1 MKRIKHLQSYF
12 VIFSVIFVR
21 VRAVQLCCPEGEI
34 YSKIGV
40 EQTDRCEE
48 VLDKY
53 GCVKTDKALPKSW
66 ASEYTD
72 RRFNLSGTN
81 KKFSCP
87 ESQALMSTYFM
98 FPENTTIDVN
108 DVEELVITINDEEIL
123 TYGNFCLYFTDL
135 YEGEDLNKGFF
146 SICET
151 EEIETEAE
159 KKEKLFTGIFYPTAI
174 SISAFFILITLVY
187 FIAVEDKKKLSSVL
201 TIGFLINAFISYF
214 ILGITYSLSVYDEY
228 SLIGTTWCKVLG
240 YIIHHTLIAFF
251 FWTSAMAF
259 NIARTFSSVQL
270 IRNKKPS
277 VKTIFGHTLY
287 AQGLPTLLTIVTA
300 LLDEAGPCDITRPNM
315 GTFKCFL
322 GTEYGAVDS
331 FFKSASF
338 LYFYLIVGILII
350 VNIIC
355 FLITGIS
362 LCLHWRNMTHVNS
375 SSTSDGIRNQFR
387 IVLKLF
393 IIMGIPWICDFLSTW
408 VEFNLGG
415 FDNSFAIRLCLDI
428 INLTTGVLI
437 FIVLVGLR
445 PVVKGIQERS
455 SGLRTK
461 LSYTKSTSIATES
474 VRRPHQ
480 STRSV

>member
-1 MKRIKHLQSYF
+1 MKKIKPLQSF
-12 VIFSVIFVR
+12 LVIFIITSVR
-21 VRAVQLCCPEGEI
+21 VRAIQLCCPEGEI

-48 VLDKY
+48 SHDKY
-53 GCVKTDKALPKSW
+53 GCVKTDKDLPKSW
-66 ASEYTD
+66 VSEFTD
-72 RRFNLSGTN
+72 KSFKLSGTN

-87 ESQALMSTYFM
+87 ENQELVSTFYM
-98 FPENTTIDVN
+98 FPENATMDVGAS
-108 DVEELVITINDEEIL
+108 EELVITFDDEVL

-135 YEGEDLNKGFF
+135 IEGEDLNKGYF
-146 SICET
+146 STCDS
-151 EEIETEAE
+151 EEDPEASKGE
-159 KKEKLFTGIFYPTAI
+159 KMFTGIFYPAAI
-174 SISAFFILITLVY
+174 SISALFILITLIH
-187 FIAVEDKKKLSSVL
+187 FIAVEDKRKLSSVL

-214 ILGITYSLSVYDEY
+214 ILSITYSLSVYDKY
-228 SLIGTTWCKVLG
+228 SLIGTNWCKVLG

-259 NIARTFSSVQL
+259 NIARTFTKVKM
-270 IRNKKPS
+270 IRAKKPS
-277 VKTIFGHTLY
+277 IKTIVGHILY
-287 AQGLPTLLTIVTA
+287 AQGLPTLITVLTVI
-300 LLDEAGPCDITRPNM
+300 LDEAGPCDITRPNM
-315 GTFKCFL
+315 GTFNCFVQTQY
-322 GTEYGAVDS
+322 GTVDS
-331 FFKSASF
+331 FFQSAQF
-338 LYFYLIVGILII
+338 LYFHLIVGILIM

-362 LCLHWRNMTHVNS
+362 LCSHWRNMTHVNS

-415 FDNSFAIRLCLDI
+415 FDNSFAIRLCLDL

-445 PVVKGIQERS
+445 PVMKGIQESS
-455 SGLRTK
+455 SGLRTR
-461 LSYTKSTSIATES
+461 LSYTKSTSITTES
-474 VRRPHQ
+474 IKRPHQ
-480 STRSV
+480 SIRSV